1 MRWVA
6 RLGVGAL
13 VGAVVAAV
21 GSFSCGP
28 SFQAVYDGNV
38 RFEHC
43 YALEENPQTAMP
55 EKAACWQDWS
65 KNYTFGQ
72 TRDRVHYATSRH
84 VALSRMSSAPTD
96 EALMMAAPG
105 ETSRDVHITTPSPTN
120 AFVPPPKTLDPDEHH
135 ATGTSHPGLGPPV
148 VSGAMDAGAISPAPA
163 ETVTL
168 PASGC
173 SERCAAT
180 YRGCGVGCDADAG
193 GGAPKTK
200 ECKTCQDKFRICMR
214 ACFK

>member
-6 RLGVGAL
+6 RLSVGACVL
-13 VGAVVAAV
+13 SGALA
-21 GSFSCGP
+21 CGP
-28 SFQAVYDGNV
+28 SFQAVYEGNV

-65 KNYTFGQ
+65 HNYTFGQ
-72 TRDRVHYATSRH
+72 TRDRVHYATSRY
-84 VALSRMSSAPTD
+84 VALSRMNSAPTD

-105 ETSRDVHITTPSPTN
+105 ETTRDSRITAPSPSN
-120 AFVPPPKTLDPDEHH
+120 AFAPPPKILDPGDQH
-135 ATGTSHPGLGPPV
+135 ATGTSHLGIGPAV
-148 VSGAMDAGAISPAPA
+148 VSGAVDAGAIPPAPLPA
-163 ETVTL
+163 ETVAL

-173 SERCAAT
+173 SDRCAGT
-180 YRGCGVGCDADAG
+180 YRSCGVGCDAGAA
-193 GGAPKTK
+193 APKTK
-200 ECKTCQDKFRICMR
+200 ECKVCQDKFRTCMR